1 MNRIE
6 PIGSDRNREI
16 LGIPRIGR
24 VDRNRDDHDEPQ
36 GRPRRRPDKEP
47 GRETPPGPPPAPD
60 DGRPHVDVSV

>member
-16 LGIPRIGR
+16 LPIPRIAR

-36 GRPRRRPDKEP
+36 GSPRRRPGKEP
-47 GRETPPGPPPAPD
+47 GRDPQGPPPPPD
-60 DGRPHVDVSV
+60 DGRTHVDVSV